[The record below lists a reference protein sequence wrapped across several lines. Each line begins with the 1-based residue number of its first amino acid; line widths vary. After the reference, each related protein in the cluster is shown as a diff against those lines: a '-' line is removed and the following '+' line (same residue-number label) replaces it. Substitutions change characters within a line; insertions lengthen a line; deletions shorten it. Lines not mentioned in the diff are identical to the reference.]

1 MVQND
6 RGYDRGFVGFYGVSM
21 VNFGSEGTV
30 YPLLT
35 SANSKRLLV
44 KTKRIVDFH

>member
-6 RGYDRGFVGFYGVSM
+6 RGYDRGFVGFCGVSM

-35 SANSKRLLV
+35 LTFV
-44 KTKRIVDFH
+44 KGMLCEIE